1 MEIQTLNPATP
12 RQRQRIEAFLKR
24 NGLRIDDMN
33 YYAAALDD
41 DGEMIAGGGLKDD
54 VIKCVAVDDAHK
66 GEAIANT
73 LVSHLISHANQEG
86 YSCIKLF
93 TKPKNR
99 QLFESLSFRLLA
111 EAPEAI
117 LMETG
122 IGGISNTVK
131 ALKKIK
137 EESEKYKEY
146 NKECREDS
154 KECKEDSKECKED
167 CKECKEDSKECKEEE
182 KTNLNTSTPQHLNTS
197 YLNTSTSQHLNTSY
211 LNTST
216 PHHLTT
222 TTPPRGVVVMNCNPF
237 TLGHRYLI
245 EQAAKQVK
253 RLYVMVVR
261 EDCSLFAYTERKA
274 MVEQGVADIEN
285 VSVIDG
291 SDYAISRATF
301 PTYFLKR
308 LDDAADTQMQLDLDL
323 FRRHIAPA
331 LGATVRFVGTEP
343 TDQLTRRYNQ
353 LMHEALTDV
362 REIDRLAK
370 DGNAVSASRVRKAME
385 QGDMNTIRQL
395 VPPTTLPYIIAHLAT
410 QALQAELDT
419 TPKPG
424 LVDKDNNGA
433 HRDMDHALMQLSINT
448 LHPYFMR
455 LALLGFADTL
465 PSHTAIRDTGIEA
478 EKAMLAATN
487 GVNTHKGALF
497 SMGLAVVAAAYEEK
511 KAAANKE
518 EREEERK
525 KEEKG
530 KERGKE
536 EREDSQ
542 VPLKSL
548 ESLESLAPL
557 APIESLA
564 SPLSSLQLT
573 IKSLAASFP
582 DTSGTHGSKAKQLS
596 NGTTTIKGA
605 LDNAREGYEKLFAE
619 WLPFYNERRKSHDAH
634 ALHKTLLRIMCD
646 LDDTNIIY
654 RTNFATAEQVKQ
666 EARALLDNFKE
677 AYAAESKEKC
687 TSTIEECASAIEEKC
702 ASAELLALKD
712 MDHRYTARNI
722 SPGGAADMLSL
733 TVFIGSIQ
741 TY

>member
-1 MEIQTLNPATP
+1 
-12 RQRQRIEAFLKR
+12 
-24 NGLRIDDMN
+24 
-33 YYAAALDD
+33 
-41 DGEMIAGGGLKDD
+41 
-54 VIKCVAVDDAHK
+54 
-66 GEAIANT
+66 
-73 LVSHLISHANQEG
+73 
-86 YSCIKLF
+86 
-93 TKPKNR
+93 
-99 QLFESLSFRLLA
+99 
-111 EAPEAI
+111 
-117 LMETG
+117 
-122 IGGISNTVK
+122 
-131 ALKKIK
+131 
-137 EESEKYKEY
+137 
-146 NKECREDS
+146 
-154 KECKEDSKECKED
+154 
-167 CKECKEDSKECKEEE
+167 
-182 KTNLNTSTPQHLNTS
+182 
-197 YLNTSTSQHLNTSY
+197 
-211 LNTST
+211 
-216 PHHLTT
+216 
-222 TTPPRGVVVMNCNPF
+222 MNCNPF

-245 EQAAKQVK
+245 EQAAKQVE

-323 FRRHIAPA
+323 FRCHIAPA

-353 LMHEALTDV
+353 LMHEALKDV

-385 QGDMNTIRQL
+385 EGDMNTIRQL

-424 LVDKDNNGA
+424 LVDKENNGA

-448 LHPYFMR
+448 LHPYFVR

-465 PSHTAIRDTGIEA
+465 PSHTSIRDAGIEA

-487 GVNTHKGALF
+487 SVNTHKGALF

-518 EREEERK
+518 ERE
-525 KEEKG
+525 KEEK
-530 KERGKE
+530 
-536 EREDSQ
+536 EDSQ
-542 VPLKSL
+542 VSLKNL
-548 ESLESLAPL
+548 T
-557 APIESLA
+557 PIESLA

-573 IKSLAASFP
+573 IKALAASFP

-646 LDDTNIIY
+646 LDDTNVIY
-654 RTNFATAEQVKQ
+654 RTNVATAEEVKQ
-666 EARALLDNFKE
+666 EARALLASFEE
-677 AYAAESKEKC
+677 AYAAQDKEKC
-687 TSTIEECASAIEEKC
+687 TSAIEEKC

-712 MDHRYTARNI
+712 MDRRYTARNI

>member
-24 NGLRIDDMN
+24 NALRIDDMN
-33 YYAAALDD
+33 YYAAVLDD

-122 IGGISNTVK
+122 IGGISNTVE

-146 NKECREDS
+146 NKEC
-154 KECKEDSKECKED
+154 KEDSKECRE
-167 CKECKEDSKECKEEE
+167 
-182 KTNLNTSTPQHLNTS
+182 
-197 YLNTSTSQHLNTSY
+197 NTSY

-216 PHHLTT
+216 PQHHNTT
-222 TTPPRGVVVMNCNPF
+222 MQPTGCIVMNCNPF

-245 EQAAKQVK
+245 EQAAKQVE

-308 LDDAADTQMQLDLDL
+308 LDDAADTQILLDLDL

-331 LGATVRFVGTEP
+331 LGAKVRFVGTEP
-343 TDQLTRRYNQ
+343 TDELTRRYNE
-353 LMHEALTDV
+353 LMMESLGKDHV
-362 REIDRLAK
+362 VEIPRLEN
-370 DGNAVSASRVRKAME
+370 GGVAVSASRVRRAME
-385 QGDMNTIRQL
+385 SNSLKEAAQL

-410 QALQAELDT
+410 RALHAELDT

-424 LVDKDNNGA
+424 LVDKDNSGA
-433 HRDMDHALMQLSINT
+433 HRDMDHALMSRSI
-448 LHPYFMR
+448 LAIHPYFVR
-455 LALLGFADTL
+455 LALLGFAADM
-465 PSHTAIRDTGIEA
+465 PSHDDIVKTGIEA
-478 EKAMLAATN
+478 ERAMFEATN
-487 GVNTHKGALF
+487 GVNTYKGALF
-497 SMGLAVVAAAYEEK
+497 SMGLAVVAAAG
-511 KAAANKE
+511 KAWQGSSITPQALSAAISK
-518 EREEERK
+518 
-525 KEEKG
+525 
-530 KERGKE
+530 
-536 EREDSQ
+536 
-542 VPLKSL
+542 
-548 ESLESLAPL
+548 LAF
-557 APIESLA
+557 A
-564 SPLSSLQLT
+564 
-573 IKSLAASFP
+573 FP
-582 DTSGTHGSKAKQLS
+582 DTKGTHGSKAKQTAAS
-596 NGTTTIKGA
+596 ETATFKGA
-605 LDNAREGYEKLFAE
+605 LDNAREGYPMLFND
-619 WLPFYNERRKSHDAH
+619 WLPFYANLSKNGEPH
-634 ALHKTLLRIMCD
+634 ALHLTLLRIMCD
-646 LDDTNIIY
+646 LDDTNIVY
-654 RTNFATAEQVKQ
+654 RTSLAMMKQVKEESRDVLSRWS
-666 EARALLDNFKE
+666 EATHGTPQDDGGTNLD
-677 AYAAESKEKC
+677 
-687 TSTIEECASAIEEKC
+687 TI
-702 ASAELLALKD
+702 LGD
-712 MDHRYTARNI
+712 MNRSFVQRNI
-722 SPGGAADMLSL
+722 SPGGSADMLSL
-733 TVFIGSIQ
+733 VVFINGVLG
-741 TY
+741 

>member
-24 NGLRIDDMN
+24 NALRIDDMN
-33 YYAAALDD
+33 YYAAMLDD

-122 IGGISNTVK
+122 IGGISNTVE

-146 NKECREDS
+146 NKEC
-154 KECKEDSKECKED
+154 KEDN
-167 CKECKEDSKECKEEE
+167 KECKEDSKECKEEE
-182 KTNLNTSTPQHLNTS
+182 KTNLNTTTPQHLNTS
-197 YLNTSTSQHLNTSY
+197 YLTTSPPQHLNT
-211 LNTST
+211 TMQPT
-216 PHHLTT
+216 
-222 TTPPRGVVVMNCNPF
+222 GCIVMNCNPF

-245 EQAAKQVK
+245 EQAAKQVE
-253 RLYVMVVR
+253 RLYVMVVK

-285 VSVIDG
+285 VNVIDG

-308 LDDAADTQMQLDLDL
+308 LDDAADTQMLLDLDL

-353 LMHEALTDV
+353 LMHEALKDV
-362 REIDRLAK
+362 REINRLEK

-385 QGDMNTIRQL
+385 EGDMNTIRQL

-433 HRDMDHALMQLSINT
+433 HRDMDYALMQLSINT
-448 LHPYFMR
+448 LHPYFVR
-455 LALLGFADTL
+455 LAFLGFADTL
-465 PSHTAIRDTGIEA
+465 PSHTVIRDAGIEA
-478 EKAMLAATN
+478 EKAMLEATN

-518 EREEERK
+518 VRGKEREEEY
-525 KEEKG
+525 
-530 KERGKE
+530 
-536 EREDSQ
+536 
-542 VPLKSL
+542 
-548 ESLESLAPL
+548 
-557 APIESLA
+557 
-564 SPLSSLQLT
+564 LSSLQLT
-573 IKSLAASFP
+573 IKALAASFP

-596 NGTTTIKGA
+596 NSTTTIKGA

-646 LDDTNIIY
+646 LDDTNVIY
-654 RTNFATAEQVKQ
+654 RTNVVTAEEVKQ
-666 EARALLDNFKE
+666 EARALLASFEE
-677 AYAAESKEKC
+677 AYAAEDKEK
-687 TSTIEECASAIEEKC
+687 CASAIEEKC

-712 MDHRYTARNI
+712 MDRRYTERNI

>member
-24 NGLRIDDMN
+24 NALRIDDMN
-33 YYAAALDD
+33 YYAAVLDD

-86 YSCIKLF
+86 YGCIKLF

-122 IGGISNTVK
+122 IGGINNTVE

-146 NKECREDS
+146 NKECKEDN
-154 KECKEDSKECKED
+154 KECKEDN
-167 CKECKEDSKECKEEE
+167 KECKEDSKECKEEE
-182 KTNLNTSTPQHLNTS
+182 KTNLNTTTPQHLNTSYLNTTTPQHLNTSYLNTSTPQHLNTS
-197 YLNTSTSQHLNTSY
+197 YLNTSTPQHLNT
-211 LNTST
+211 
-216 PHHLTT
+216 
-222 TTPPRGVVVMNCNPF
+222 TPPRGGVVVMNCNPF

-245 EQAAKQVK
+245 EQAAKQVE
-253 RLYVMVVR
+253 RLYVMVVK

-308 LDDAADTQMQLDLDL
+308 LDDAADTQMLLDLDL

-353 LMHEALTDV
+353 LMHETLKDV
-362 REIDRLAK
+362 REINRLEK

-385 QGDMNTIRQL
+385 EGDINTIRQL

-433 HRDMDHALMQLSINT
+433 HRDMDYALMQLSINT
-448 LHPYFMR
+448 LHPYFVR
-455 LALLGFADTL
+455 LAFLGFADTL
-465 PSHTAIRDTGIEA
+465 PSHTVIRDAGIEA
-478 EKAMLAATN
+478 EKAMLEATN

-518 EREEERK
+518 ERGKEERK
-525 KEEKG
+525 EERG
-530 KERGKE
+530 KEREKE
-536 EREDSQ
+536 EREDSL
-542 VPLKSL
+542 VSP
-548 ESLESLAPL
+548 ESLAPL
-557 APIESLA
+557 ESLA

-573 IKSLAASFP
+573 IKALAASFP

-646 LDDTNIIY
+646 LDDTNVIY
-654 RTNFATAEQVKQ
+654 RTNVATAEEVKQ
-666 EARALLDNFKE
+666 EARALLASFEE
-677 AYAAESKEKC
+677 AYAAQDKEK
-687 TSTIEECASAIEEKC
+687 CASAIEEKC
-702 ASAELLALKD
+702 TSAELLALKD
-712 MDHRYTARNI
+712 MDRRYTERNI